1 MDYNYE
7 QTPLS
12 RSVFAGLAVGIIACL
27 INLVYNYAFR
37 DVTDYSLS
45 TIVNV
50 SSLIF
55 ASVLLPVVA
64 GVIYY
69 LLTMWTK
76 AAANYI
82 FIIIFGLLTAIVVVE
97 AFGIQR
103 SSNPVESMQ
112 FRWLYIGIMLV
123 IGGLTTF
130 MVPFFYTKNY
140 F

>member
-12 RSVFAGLAVGIIACL
+12 RSVFAGLAVGLIACL
-27 INLVYNYAFR
+27 INLAYNYAFR
-37 DVTDYSLS
+37 DITDYSLS

-69 LLTMWTK
+69 FLTMWTK

-82 FIIIFGLLTAIVVVE
+82 FIIAFGLLTAIVIFN
-97 AFGIQR
+97 ALGIQR
-103 SSNPVESMQ
+103 SSNPVEAAQ

-130 MVPFFYTKNY
+130 MIPFFYRKDY